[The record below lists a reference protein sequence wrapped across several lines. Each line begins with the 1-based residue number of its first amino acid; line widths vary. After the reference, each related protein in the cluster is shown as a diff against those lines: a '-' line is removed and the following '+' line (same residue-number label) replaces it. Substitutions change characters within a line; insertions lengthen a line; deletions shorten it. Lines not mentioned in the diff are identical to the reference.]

1 MFVITDDV
9 EIPESEIT
17 FRYARSS
24 GPGGQNV
31 NKVAT
36 KVTLLFDVS
45 TSPSLTAEQRARI
58 ENRLTSRISRAGIL
72 HVTSQRH
79 RTRSANQRD
88 VEGRF
93 IALLSDALHERRP
106 RKKSRVPAA
115 ARKRRLEDKR
125 RRAAVKKLRSRP
137 DDSD

>member
-1 MFVITDDV
+1 MIIITD
-9 EIPESEIT
+9 ELQIPDSELT

-36 KVTLLFDVS
+36 KVTLLFDVDA
-45 TSPSLTAEQRARI
+45 SPSMTPTQKDVIRS
-58 ENRLTSRISRAGIL
+58 RLGNRISREGIL

-88 VEGRF
+88 VEQRF
-93 IALLSDALHERRP
+93 VVLLTEALQERRP

-115 ARKRRLEDKR
+115 AKKRRLEDKR
-125 RRAAVKKLRSRP
+125 RRSAVKALRSRP
-137 DDSD
+137 SADE

>member
-1 MFVITDDV
+1 MLVITDDLR
-9 EIPESEIT
+9 IPDSEIT
-17 FRYARSS
+17 FRYSRSS

-36 KVTLLFDVS
+36 KVTLLFDVG

-58 ENRLTSRISRAGIL
+58 EGRLANRISRDGVL
-72 HVTSQRH
+72 HITSQRH
-79 RTRSANQRD
+79 RTRSANQRE

-106 RKKSRVPAA
+106 RKRSSVPAA
-115 ARKRRLEDKR
+115 ARKRRLENKR

-137 DDSD
+137 DETG